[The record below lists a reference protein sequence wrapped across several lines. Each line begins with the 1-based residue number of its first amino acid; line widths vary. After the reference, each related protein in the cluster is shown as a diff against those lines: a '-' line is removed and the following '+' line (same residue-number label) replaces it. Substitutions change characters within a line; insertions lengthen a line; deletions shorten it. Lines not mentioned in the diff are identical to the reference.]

1 LPSNGFHI
9 SLRGRAPLLMI
20 TTILVAAI
28 AGLVAYSSP
37 PRYVSSTSILVGP
50 VSADVDTLRASQSLT
65 ATYSQLLLRPEA
77 VQQVAAQVRLAPSQV
92 FADADVNFNTD
103 TRIVTLSVS
112 ADRQIAAQQIAESLT
127 AALTSLIG
135 TIDPTA
141 PGAASILSAQPQTA
155 VAVSRSPARY
165 ALLAGAGWVLLG
177 LAVFAA
183 FAATRESSS
192 VSAGQRAGA
201 VPPGEGLPKRPQ
213 LSSEDI
219 ELIAVRVREKLLDVP
234 VDDLDDIDGVV
245 LVDDIELIAQRVRQA
260 LVGNLVDD
268 DGPSIA
274 QR

>member
-1 LPSNGFHI
+1 LPANGFHI

-50 VSADVDTLRASQSLT
+50 VSSDVDTLRASQSLT
-65 ATYSQLLLRPEA
+65 STYSQLLLRPEA
-77 VQQVAAQVRLAPSQV
+77 VQVVAAQVRLAPSQV

-103 TRIVTLSVS
+103 TRIVTLTVS
-112 ADRQIAAQQIAESLT
+112 TDREITAQQIAESLT
-127 AALTSLIG
+127 AQLTKLIG

-141 PGAASILSAQPQTA
+141 PGAAQILSAQPQTA

-192 VSAGQRAGA
+192 AAAGGGVVVPGQR
-201 VPPGEGLPKRPQ
+201 PPTRPR

-219 ELIAVRVREKLLDVP
+219 ELIAERVRHKLLDVP
-234 VDDLDDIDGVV
+234 GDVDVDVDDDD
-245 LVDDIELIAQRVRQA
+245 VDDVELIAQRVRQA
-260 LVGNLVDD
+260 LVDNLVDD